1 MFRGAHAF
9 WFYRHQV
16 VADEVIIGSWAFD
29 HSKHGLVLLED
40 HEHVGSVHF
49 LSRRDL

>member
-9 WFYRHQV
+9 WFHRHQI
-16 VADEVIIGSWAFD
+16 VAYEVIIRSRAFD
-29 HSKHGLVLLED
+29 YTKQRLVLLED
-40 HEHVGSVHF
+40 HEHVGSVRF